1 MISVGNGQLLLQRP
15 VSQQM
20 SAAHRPVFGIWL
32 YFIKIHNLN
41 TYDTLYTRHRQLLA
55 LTFSIIST
63 ESKYINYLVRAKR
76 FFRDCIP
83 GPRADH
89 PAGNR
94 CRKLTRTVQLPSASF
109 HNTAFIAQLHIALLV
124 RHDLTHPH
132 HKFKLSSPLEMLNGN
147 TNI

>member
-94 CRKLTRTVQLPSASF
+94 CRKLTQTFQCFISQHSLYCTASYC
-109 HNTAFIAQLHIALLV
+109 TACQT
-124 RHDLTHPH
+124 RSN
-132 HKFKLSSPLEMLNGN
+132 SSTPQV
-147 TNI
+147 

>member
-41 TYDTLYTRHRQLLA
+41 TYDTLYTRLLA

-63 ESKYINYLVRAKR
+63 ESKYINYLVRAKG
-76 FFRDCIP
+76 FFAFLGQGQTILW
-83 GPRADH
+83 AIA
-89 PAGNR
+89 AG
-94 CRKLTRTVQLPSASF
+94 S
-109 HNTAFIAQLHIALLV
+109 
-124 RHDLTHPH
+124 
-132 HKFKLSSPLEMLNGN
+132 
-147 TNI
+147 